1 MRRFKGPVAAEAGK
15 ALFDDLR
22 QRFGEA
28 DFRNRGGPPTMENPR
43 ASADTQRHSTP
54 YRQDPHMPSFDIVS
68 EVDKHELTNAVDQ
81 ARRDLGNR
89 YDLRGTDARFE
100 HVDNVITQFAPS
112 EYQLDQLLEMLRLR
126 LAGRKIDLRCIELGE
141 VETNLAGAR
150 RTITIKQG
158 IEQAQAKKI
167 IARIKEAK
175 LKVDTQITGEKLRI
189 NSKKRDDL
197 QLTMA
202 LLRTAELE
210 LPLQFE
216 NFRD

>member
-1 MRRFKGPVAAEAGK
+1 
-15 ALFDDLR
+15 
-22 QRFGEA
+22 
-28 DFRNRGGPPTMENPR
+28 
-43 ASADTQRHSTP
+43 
-54 YRQDPHMPSFDIVS
+54 MPSFDIVS

-167 IARIKEAK
+167 IAKIKEAK
-175 LKVDTQITGEKLRI
+175 IKVDTQITGDKLRI